1 MEDFKKFIEK
11 EFGKDVIASKDT
23 QLKAISTGSL
33 ALDLAIGVG
42 GIPKSKFTEMAGSEG
57 TGKTTIALET
67 CKNAIM
73 GGDSVLYVDPE
84 NMLDLI
90 YAKVILGEYY
100 DTEKFIVVQPET
112 GEDALL
118 IVEEGLKQSEEQNIG
133 LIVLD
138 SIGALAPRR
147 EKEKD
152 LDDATVAEVA
162 RLLSKFLRR
171 VAFFVRRHEVA
182 VLFLNQ
188 VRDKVG
194 SYMGGYE
201 TPGGHAIKHMCAVR
215 ITLKKGRKIEGGKDK
230 GYIGVE
236 TPFTIIKNKV
246 SIPYRSFKIPIIFG
260 VGIDRLRDVIGI
272 GKMLGVLQSRGPYI
286 KLKGGDTIGLGIEAT
301 KEELRKN
308 KVLLDKIKE
317 MCYNYLYGEEEDDA
331 ESEPKEAKEVK

>member
-11 EFGKDVIASKDT
+11 EFGKDVIAEKDT
-23 QLKAISTGSL
+23 ELNAISTGSL

-57 TGKTTIALET
+57 TGKTTVALET
-67 CKNAIM
+67 CKNALM
-73 GGDSVLYVDPE
+73 NEDKVLYVDPE
-84 NMLDLI
+84 NMLDLS
-90 YAKVILGEYY
+90 YAKIILGEYY
-100 DTEKFIVVQPET
+100 DLEKFIVVQPET

-118 IVEEGLKQSEEQNIG
+118 IVEEGLKQSEEQGIG

-152 LDDATVAEVA
+152 LDDSTVAEVA
-162 RLLSKFLRR
+162 RLMSKFLRR
-171 VAFFVRRHEVA
+171 VAFFVRRHDVA

-215 ITLKKGRKIEGGKDK
+215 ISLKKGRKIEGKSK
-230 GYIGVE
+230 EYIGVE
-236 TPFTIIKNKV
+236 TPFTVTKNKV
-246 SIPYRSFKIPIIFG
+246 SVPYRSFKTPIIFG
-260 VGIDRLRDVIGI
+260 VGIDHYRDVIGI
-272 GKMLGVLQSRGPYI
+272 AKMLGVLQSRGPYI

-301 KEELRKN
+301 IEELKSN
-308 KVLLDKIKE
+308 QLLLDKIKK
-317 MCYNYLYGEEEDDA
+317 MCYNYLHDQIEEI
-331 ESEPKEAKEVK
+331 ESKPEKEKEV